1 MICKDNILYDL
12 LFTAGPAK
20 TRGIQLHHK
29 FRVSSYLWLKI
40 MWNPLYTQY
49 IMLIPWDEDVLNWN
63 LFCVYYNKD
72 VHTQDQE
79 ETNVHHIHLHNYSYY
94 SGPPIS
100 WVQDGVAG
108 WHPSIFPFFYFLSSF
123 LSLLHRSIF
132 LAAPAALYL
141 HMGQTDG
148 LSDRLVTA
156 ELQKKSQFWP
166 FFLSWGNWPI
176 WDWVTH
182 DSSFRA
188 IDAAMRSH
196 LVR

>member
-1 MICKDNILYDL
+1 MICKDSILYDL

-29 FRVSSYLWLKI
+29 FRISSYLLLKM
-40 MWNPLYTQY
+40 MWNPRYTQY

-123 LSLLHRSIF
+123 LSLLHRSVF

-141 HMGQTDG
+141 RPTYGTDG
-148 LSDRLVTA
+148 RT
-156 ELQKKSQFWP
+156 E
-166 FFLSWGNWPI
+166 
-176 WDWVTH
+176 WVTVWSNQRDRH
-182 DSSFRA
+182 GN
-188 IDAAMRSH
+188 
-196 LVR
+196 

>member
-1 MICKDNILYDL
+1 MICKNGILFDL
-12 LFTAGPAK
+12 LFTAGPTK

-29 FRVSSYLWLKI
+29 FRILSYLLLEM
-40 MWNPLYTQY
+40 MWNPLYTQN

-132 LAAPAALYL
+132 LAALPTY
-141 HMGQTDG
+141 GTDG
-148 LSDRLVTA
+148 RT
-156 ELQKKSQFWP
+156 E
-166 FFLSWGNWPI
+166 
-176 WDWVTH
+176 WVTVWSNQR
-182 DSSFRA
+182 DWRGN
-188 IDAAMRSH
+188 
-196 LVR
+196 

>member
-1 MICKDNILYDL
+1 MICKDSILYDL

-29 FRVSSYLWLKI
+29 FRISSYLLLKI

-123 LSLLHRSIF
+123 LSLLHRSVF

-141 HMGQTDG
+141 HSL
-148 LSDRLVTA
+148 LSRL
-156 ELQKKSQFWP
+156 
-166 FFLSWGNWPI
+166 FLSKLS
-176 WDWVTH
+176 VL
-182 DSSFRA
+182 SSLFALQWTVRRIIKSCVITFGMI
-188 IDAAMRSH
+188 IDCPTIQLLLIAPQ
-196 LVR
+196 